1 MVKNPAANA
10 EDEGDTDSL
19 PGSGRFS
26 DVGNGK
32 RKAWQASPWGHIVGH
47 DLAAVCLLKF

>member
-10 EDEGDTDSL
+10 EDEGDTGSL

-32 RKAWQASPWGHIVGH
+32 RKAWQASPWGHIES
-47 DLAAVCLLKF
+47 DMT